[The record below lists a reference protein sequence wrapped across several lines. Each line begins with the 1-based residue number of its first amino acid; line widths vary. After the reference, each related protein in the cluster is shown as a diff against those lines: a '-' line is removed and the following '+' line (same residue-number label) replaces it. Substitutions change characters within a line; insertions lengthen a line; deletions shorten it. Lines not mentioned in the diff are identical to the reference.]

1 MGSNC
6 SPKSDTALTSSQAPP
21 KCLSN
26 SLGDAQRRE
35 TLTVGFQSKKAPGR
49 LRRAALA
56 ILSTERL
63 RKASRAS
70 VKVADEI
77 NSDFHRRSFAVSK
90 TMNDLKAQCDKIN
103 AELAQLPL
111 VPSQRTG

>member
-1 MGSNC
+1 MG
-6 SPKSDTALTSSQAPP
+6 
-21 KCLSN
+21 
-26 SLGDAQRRE
+26 GDAQRRA
-35 TLTVGFQSKKAPGR
+35 TLSVGFQSKNAPGR

-70 VKVADEI
+70 ISVAEEI

-103 AELAQLPL
+103 AELAQLAPSTVT
-111 VPSQRTG
+111 VPEDGCVDGAAPEMPRLSR